1 MDNSYRE
8 WILIYLKGFLMGSA
22 DAIPGIS
29 GGTIALIT
37 GIYSRMISAV
47 TSVKIQNTLTIIQG
61 FRPSKLRESIQAFHR
76 IDGFFLICLGSGVL
90 TALILVLNIIHFL
103 LTNYAIMTFGFFW
116 GVIAV
121 SAIVL
126 SKQVNYRSSKSMI
139 AALTGFVLSFTI
151 SGVAST
157 SLGHGNLILFISG
170 ALAVSAMILPG
181 ISGSLLLIILGQ
193 YEYMSGIL
201 SAFTEAVVSAV
212 TSGQL
217 EQLINNL
224 WDIGVFVS
232 GGIFGLF
239 TIAHF
244 IRWALENYRQIT
256 FAFLISLVLGALRA
270 PILEVEKVLLED
282 QLTWLNVLPE
292 FGSMAIL
299 GGLLIFVI
307 DYKAGVIEL

>member
-1 MDNSYRE
+1 
-8 WILIYLKGFLMGSA
+8 MGSA